1 MRHAVSVCDVSTL
14 GKMQVSGP
22 GALALVEHLYPAA
35 MATLRPGRSR
45 YALLLDERGYVL
57 DDGLV
62 SRDSETRFT
71 LSFTS
76 GAGVERAFRFEVALS
91 ADDSG
96 DNDWVVNH
104 LCPRCEC
111 ASPPVLDAGRSPKG
125 PSGHRTANAQYDPS
139 AP

>member
-1 MRHAVSVCDVSTL
+1 MIFSSLPA
-14 GKMQVSGP
+14 
-22 GALALVEHLYPAA
+22 ALALCELLPVKKPIGRPEGISEP
-35 MATLRPGRSR
+35 MASTQCAP
-45 YALLLDERGYVL
+45 
-57 DDGLV
+57 
-62 SRDSETRFT
+62 
-71 LSFTS
+71 
-76 GAGVERAFRFEVALS
+76 ERAFRFEVALS

-111 ASPPVLDAGRSPKG
+111 ASPPVLDAGRSPKR

>member
-1 MRHAVSVCDVSTL
+1 MKAMMRRVQA
-14 GKMQVSGP
+14 P
-22 GALALVEHLYPAA
+22 LA
-35 MATLRPGRSR
+35 TCGRC
-45 YALLLDERGYVL
+45 GY
-57 DDGLV
+57 
-62 SRDSETRFT
+62 R
-71 LSFTS
+71 
-76 GAGVERAFRFEVALS
+76 APERAFRFEVALS

-111 ASPPVLDAGRSPKG
+111 ASPPVLDAGRSPKR